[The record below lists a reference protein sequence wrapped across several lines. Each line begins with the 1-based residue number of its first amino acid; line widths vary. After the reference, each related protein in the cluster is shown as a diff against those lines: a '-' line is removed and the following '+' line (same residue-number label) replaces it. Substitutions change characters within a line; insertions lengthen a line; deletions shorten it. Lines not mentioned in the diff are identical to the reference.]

1 MAGTAHFGIIDAIA
15 AAADDLTAWRRDIHA
30 HPETAFAEHRT
41 AEIVGN
47 HLAAFG
53 IDVTAGLAKTGVVG
67 TLHGRES
74 GPSIALRADLDAL
87 HLTEE
92 NDFAHRS
99 THAGQMHAC
108 GHDGHTTMLLG
119 AAQYL
124 AQTRRFAGTVHFVFQ
139 PAEENE
145 GGGRVMVEEGLFE
158 QFPVEQVFGLH
169 NWPWLAAGEMAVHIG
184 PVMAAA
190 DRFDVEIEG
199 KGGHGAM
206 PHQCVDP
213 VVVAAQVITAFQT
226 IASRTTCPTDT
237 AVVSVTRLEAGETY
251 NVIPARV
258 RLSGTTRS
266 FAPAVQAQIEAR
278 MREIV
283 QGVCSAHGAVGRLDY
298 RRGYPATVNDP
309 EAVVW
314 AANAACAVVG
324 EQRVHRE
331 LPPSTGAE
339 DFAYLARERPG
350 CYVWLGTG
358 NGPETPGLHHPQY
371 DFNDAMLPVG
381 ASYWARLVESR
392 LPLQTIG
399 SH

>member
-1 MAGTAHFGIIDAIA
+1 MADTALDGVIDAIA
-15 AAADDLTAWRRDIHA
+15 AGAADLTTWRRDIHA

-41 AEIVGN
+41 AEVVADR
-47 HLAAFG
+47 LQAFG
-53 IDVTAGLAKTGVVG
+53 VEVAVGLAKTGVVG
-67 TLHGRES
+67 TLHGQGE
-74 GPSIALRADLDAL
+74 GPRIALRADLDAL
-87 HLTEE
+87 HLEEE

-99 THAGQMHAC
+99 THAGRMHAC

-119 AAQYL
+119 AARYL
-124 AQTRRFAGTVHFVFQ
+124 AETRRFSGTVHFIFQ

-145 GGGRVMVEEGLFE
+145 GGGRVMVEEGLFDR
-158 QFPVEQVFGLH
+158 FPVEQVFGLH
-169 NWPWLAAGEMAVHIG
+169 NWPWLPAGEMAVHIG

-190 DRFDVEIEG
+190 DRFDVIIEG

-226 IASRTTCPTDT
+226 IASRTVCPTDT

-266 FAPAVQAQIEAR
+266 FSPEVQARVEAR
-278 MREIV
+278 MNEIV
-283 QGVCSAHGAVGRLDY
+283 DGVCAAHGARGTLDY
-298 RRGYPATVNDP
+298 RRGYPATLND
-309 EAVVW
+309 AGAAAW
-314 AANAACAVVG
+314 AADAASSVVG
-324 EQRVHRE
+324 AARVHRG

-339 DFAYLARERPG
+339 DFAYLAGARPG

-358 NGPETPGLHHPQY
+358 RGAETPGLHHPRY
-371 DFNDAMLPVG
+371 DFNDEMLPVG
-381 ASYWARLVESR
+381 ASYWARLVEQR
-392 LPLQTIG
+392 LPLGVGT
-399 SH
+399 SA